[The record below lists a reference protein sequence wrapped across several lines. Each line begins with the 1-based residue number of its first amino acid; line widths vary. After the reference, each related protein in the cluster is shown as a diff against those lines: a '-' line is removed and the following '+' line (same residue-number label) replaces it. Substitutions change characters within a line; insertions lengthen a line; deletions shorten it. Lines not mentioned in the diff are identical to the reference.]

1 MTPITSVHRQSPRT
15 RISLIHVAVRG
26 ALLAAAALP
35 FAAAQAAGS
44 TPAQSQPLL
53 AASAA
58 DQQQISTGA
67 TGVSGNTNGTTSNS
81 SQETQLQAV
90 VVKGIRESLA
100 QSEAIK
106 ELSDQEVDAITAQ
119 DLGQFPDSDV
129 AESLSH
135 IPGVAIDRDETGSG
149 SEVTIRGFGP
159 AFNTVLI
166 NGQELPTATS
176 SAVTGTGGREFNFD
190 VLPTDQITKSLVYK
204 TAEAWQPDGAIGGL
218 IELET
223 AHPLDFNGFK
233 ATAKVQGSET
243 SLDTKVTP
251 NEFVLVSDTFDDNR
265 LGALISFAS
274 TDEDTRTR
282 TLSVSGWALPGVTG
296 TALPAPLTPNTLMPV
311 SIDYAVNTYEVKREN
326 VNASLQ
332 WKPSDN
338 LKITLD
344 GVYNRYEEFA
354 RAQQLG
360 LYFDGNPILA
370 NPAPTVGP
378 DGVVQT
384 FTADSHEDAI
394 EGQQGGQVSPQYLR
408 SLNLKIEGS
417 LFDNNLTWALDGS
430 DSRNVADDYTDPNLF
445 TVLGF
450 PLQASFTNTDGTGIP
465 SATTSPSNLID
476 PGAIKAHYTA
486 VTGSYSQN
494 DIRQLTLDGTLH
506 GSDAWGPV
514 SDLRFGAYGQKNSY
528 DTYST
533 YNEDSICAY
542 CGYGVSVPGSLV
554 SAFTMPNMGGP
565 YTGTYPSSFL
575 TYNPQA
581 YIAYLDSA
589 AGFAARDAA
598 DGLAPGTSAA
608 LIGEDNFM
616 PLNPLTNKQAIAQ
629 VTEKTY
635 ALYLQADFDGTLA
648 EHSWGGNVGVRW
660 VRTEEDAVG
669 YSQVLSDIT
678 PIPNDPTGDNAIYA
692 DNGATLEV
700 AGSHSYNHLLP
711 SANFRFSLTHQLLLR
726 AAVSESLA
734 RPEPALLSPVL
745 NYGGSIL
752 APDNLVATGGNP
764 NLKPYTS
771 RNYDLSLEWYYSRD
785 GYLAASVFRKD
796 LNNFIET
803 VTASTLSVPIV
814 NSQHLSQFPNNVA
827 TFQFDGPTNIGQA
840 HVSGVELSAQHMFSY
855 LPAPLDG
862 LGFNANATILSTSA
876 GLNSAG
882 AASSNAETFGLTGLG
897 DYQNVS
903 LIYQKYG
910 VGARLTYDHRN
921 NYITGIGTGGI
932 PLDRVFV
939 KGYGT
944 LDMQINYD
952 VTKNFTVSFSGTN
965 LTDTVIQ
972 EYVDRT
978 DEFNSLLNYGR
989 RFTLSGKVTF

>member
-1 MTPITSVHRQSPRT
+1 MKSTGSSSNPRA
-15 RISLIHVAVRG
+15 RMSLIHIAVRG
-26 ALLAAAALP
+26 ALLAGAALP
-35 FAAAQAAGS
+35 FASARAAGPI
-44 TPAQSQPLL
+44 PAQTQPLL
-53 AASAA
+53 AAGGADRQQVGTAA
-58 DQQQISTGA
+58 TAD
-67 TGVSGNTNGTTSNS
+67 SGTASGTNSNS
-81 SQETQLQAV
+81 KKEAQLQEV

-106 ELSDQEVDAITAQ
+106 ELSDQELDAITAQ

-159 AFNTVLI
+159 QFNTVLI
-166 NGQELPTATS
+166 NGQQLPTQTGGAT
-176 SAVTGTGGREFNFD
+176 TGGREFNFD

-218 IELET
+218 VELET
-223 AHPLDFNGFK
+223 AHPLDFNGPR

-251 NEFVLVSDTFDDNR
+251 NAFVLLSDTFDEDR

-296 TALPAPLTPNTLMPV
+296 AALPPPLTANTLMPV
-311 SIDYAVNTYEVKREN
+311 SIDYAINTYEIKRQD

-332 WKPSDN
+332 WKPSEN
-338 LKITLD
+338 LKVTLD
-344 GVYNRYEEFA
+344 GMYNRYEETA

-370 NPAPTVGP
+370 TPAPTVFP
-378 DGVVQT
+378 DGVVQS
-384 FTADSHEDAI
+384 FTGDSHEDAI
-394 EGQQGGQVSPQYLR
+394 EGEQGGQVSPQYLR
-408 SLNLKIEGS
+408 SLNLKIEGQ
-417 LFDNNLTWALDGS
+417 LFDHRLSWALDGS
-430 DSRNVADDYTDPNLF
+430 DSRNVADNYTNPAIF
-445 TVLGF
+445 AVLGF
-450 PLQASFTNTDGTGIP
+450 PLQATFTNTNGVGIP

-476 PGAIKAHYTA
+476 PGAVKAHYTA
-486 VTGSYSQN
+486 VTGTYSQN
-494 DIRQLTLDGTLH
+494 DIRQLTLDGTWH
-506 GSDAWGPV
+506 GPDSWGPLT
-514 SDLRFGAYGQKNSY
+514 DLRFGAYGQRNYY

-533 YNEDSICAY
+533 YNTDSICAY
-542 CGYGVSVPGSLV
+542 CGYGVSVPASLV
-554 SAFTMPNMGGP
+554 SAYAMPNMGGP
-565 YTGTYPSSFL
+565 YTGAYPSAFL
-575 TYNPQA
+575 TYDPKA
-581 YIAYLDSA
+581 YIAYLDSP

-608 LIGEDNFM
+608 LIGQDNFM
-616 PLNPLTNKQAIAQ
+616 PLNPLTNKQAIAA

-648 EHSWGGNVGVRW
+648 EHSWGGNLGVRW
-660 VRTEEDAVG
+660 VRTEDDAVG

-678 PIPNDPTGDNAIYA
+678 PIPNDPTGLNAIYA
-692 DNGATLEV
+692 QNGATLEV
-700 AGSHSYNHLLP
+700 AGSHSYSHLLP
-711 SANFRFSLTHQLLLR
+711 SANFRFNLTHKLLLR

-745 NYGGSIL
+745 SYGGSIL
-752 APDNLVATGGNP
+752 APDNLVASGGNP
-764 NLKPYTS
+764 DLKPYTA

-796 LNNFIET
+796 LRDFIET

-814 NSQHLSQFPNNVA
+814 NSQHLAQFPNNVA
-827 TFQFDGPTNIGQA
+827 TFQFNGPTNIGQA

-855 LPAPLDG
+855 LPAPFDG
-862 LGFNANATILSTSA
+862 LGVNANATILSTSA

-882 AASSNAETFGLTGLG
+882 ATSSTQEAFGLTGLG
-897 DYQNVS
+897 DYQNLS

-910 VGARLTYDHRN
+910 IGARITYDHRN
-921 NYITGIGTGGI
+921 DYIYQIGTGGI

-944 LDMQINYD
+944 LDAQINYD
-952 VTKNFTVSFSGTN
+952 VTKYFTVSLSGTN

-972 EYVDRT
+972 QYVDRT
-978 DEFNSLLNYGR
+978 NEFSNLLNYGR
-989 RFTLSGKVTF
+989 RFTLSGKVSF

>member
-1 MTPITSVHRQSPRT
+1 MRPISSVHRQSPRT
-15 RISLIHVAVRG
+15 RTSLIHIAVRG

-35 FAAAQAAGS
+35 FASAQAAGS
-44 TPAQSQPLL
+44 APASQPLP
-53 AASAA
+53 AANA
-58 DQQQISTGA
+58 DQQQISAGD
-67 TGVSGNTNGTTSNS
+67 SGNVTDTSSNS
-81 SQETQLQAV
+81 KQEQQLQEV
-90 VVKGIRESLA
+90 VVKGIRQSLA

-106 ELSDQEVDAITAQ
+106 QLSDQEVDAITAQ

-159 AFNTVLI
+159 QFNTVLI
-166 NGQELPTATS
+166 NGQQLPTQ
-176 SAVTGTGGREFNFD
+176 TGGREFNFD

-204 TAEAWQPDGAIGGL
+204 TSEAWQPDGAIGGL
-218 IELET
+218 VELET
-223 AHPLDFNGFK
+223 AHPLDFNGPR

-251 NEFVLVSDTFDDNR
+251 NAFVLLSDTFDENR

-282 TLSVSGWALPGVTG
+282 TLSVSGWALPGVSG
-296 TALPAPLTPNTLMPV
+296 TALPPPLTAKTLMPV
-311 SIDYAVNTYEVKREN
+311 SIDYANDTYEVKRQN

-332 WKPSDN
+332 WKPNDD

-344 GVYNRYEEFA
+344 GMYNRYEEFA

-370 NPAPTVGP
+370 NPAPTVFP
-378 DGVVQT
+378 DGVVQS

-394 EGQQGGQVSPQYLR
+394 EGEQGGQVSPQYLR
-408 SLNLKIEGS
+408 SLNLKVEGDS
-417 LFDNNLTWALDGS
+417 FDHHLTWALDGS
-430 DSRNVADDYTDPNLF
+430 DARNVADNYTDPAIF
-445 TVLGF
+445 AVLGF
-450 PLQASFTNTDGTGIP
+450 PLQATFTNTDGTGIP

-476 PGAIKAHYTA
+476 PGAIKAHYTE
-486 VTGSYSQN
+486 VSGTYSQN
-494 DIRQLTLDGTLH
+494 DIRQVTLDGTWH
-506 GSDAWGPV
+506 GADSWGPV
-514 SDLRFGAYGQKNSY
+514 TDLRFGAYGQKNSY

-533 YNEDSICAY
+533 YNADSVCAY
-542 CGYGVSVPGSLV
+542 CGYGVSVPASLV

-565 YTGTYPSSFL
+565 YSGAYPSAFL
-575 TYNPQA
+575 TYDPKA
-581 YIAYLDSA
+581 YVAYLDSP

-598 DGLAPGTSAA
+598 DGLTPGTSAA
-608 LIGEDNFM
+608 LIGGDNFM

-635 ALYLQADFDGTLA
+635 ALYLQADFDGTLG
-648 EHSWGGNVGVRW
+648 EHAWGGNLGVRW
-660 VRTEEDAVG
+660 VHTEDNAVG

-678 PIPNDPTGDNAIYA
+678 PIPNDPTGLNAIYA
-692 DNGATLEV
+692 DNGATLAV
-700 AGSHSYNHLLP
+700 AGSHSDNHILP
-711 SANFRFSLTHQLLLR
+711 SANFRFNLTHELLLR

-734 RPEPALLSPVL
+734 RPEPSLLSPVL

-752 APDNLVATGGNP
+752 APDNLVASGGNP
-764 NLKPYTS
+764 NLKPYTA

-785 GYLAASVFRKD
+785 GYLAASAFRKD
-796 LNNFIET
+796 LRNFIET
-803 VTASTLSVPIV
+803 VTASTLSVPIA
-814 NSQHLSQFPNNVA
+814 NSQHLAQFPNNVA
-827 TFQFDGPTNIGQA
+827 TFQFNGPTNIGRASVQ
-840 HVSGVELSAQHMFSY
+840 GVELSAQHMFSY
-855 LPAPLDG
+855 LPAPFDG
-862 LGFNANATILSTSA
+862 FGFNANATIMSTSA
-876 GLNSAG
+876 GLNSGG
-882 AASSNAETFGLTGLG
+882 ATSASQETFGLTGLG
-897 DYQNVS
+897 DYQNLS

-910 VGARLTYDHRN
+910 IGARITYDHRN
-921 NYITGIGTGGI
+921 NYIYGVGTGGI

-944 LDMQINYD
+944 LDAQLNYD
-952 VTKNFTVSFSGTN
+952 VTKNFTVSLSATN

-972 EYVDRT
+972 QYTDRT

-989 RFTLSGKVTF
+989 RYTLSGKVTF

>member
-1 MTPITSVHRQSPRT
+1 MRPIRGVRRQSPRT
-15 RISLIHVAVRG
+15 RTSLIHIAVRG
-26 ALLAAAALP
+26 ALLAGAALP
-35 FAAAQAAGS
+35 FASAQAAGPA
-44 TPAQSQPLL
+44 PAQPLV
-53 AASAA
+53 AASGA
-58 DQQQISTGA
+58 DQQQVSTGA
-67 TGVSGNTNGTTSNS
+67 AGASGNTGGTTSNS
-81 SQETQLQAV
+81 NQETQLQAV

-166 NGQELPTATS
+166 NGQQLPTQ
-176 SAVTGTGGREFNFD
+176 TGGREFNFD

-218 IELET
+218 VELET

-251 NEFVLVSDTFDDNR
+251 NEFVLLSDTFDDNR

-311 SIDYAVNTYEVKREN
+311 SIDYAINTFEVKREN

-370 NPAPTVGP
+370 SPVPTVGP
-378 DGVVQT
+378 DGVVQS
-384 FTADSHEDAI
+384 FTGDSHEDAI
-394 EGQQGGQVSPQYLR
+394 EGENGGQVSPQYLR

-417 LFDNNLTWALDGS
+417 LFNNNLTWALDGS
-430 DSRNVADDYTDPNLF
+430 DSRNVADNYTDPDLF
-445 TVLGF
+445 AVIGF
-450 PLQASFTNTDGTGIP
+450 PLQASFTNTDGVGIP

-476 PGAIKAHYTA
+476 PGAVKAHYTEVSA
-486 VTGSYSQN
+486 SYSQN

-506 GSDAWGPV
+506 GSDSWGPV
-514 SDLRFGAYGQKNSY
+514 SDLRFGAYGQRNSY

-542 CGYGVSVPGSLV
+542 CGYGSSVPASLV
-554 SAFTMPNMGGP
+554 SAYTMPNMGGP
-565 YTGTYPSSFL
+565 YTGTYPSAFL
-575 TYNPQA
+575 TYDPKA
-581 YIAYLDSA
+581 DIAFLNSPTAFAEQDAVCAQDSPPCP
-589 AGFAARDAA
+589 
-598 DGLAPGTSAA
+598 PGTTAA
-608 LIGEDNFM
+608 AVGGDNFM
-616 PLNPLTNKQAIAQ
+616 PLNPQTNKQAIAQ

-660 VRTEEDAVG
+660 VHTEDEAVG
-669 YSQVLSDIT
+669 YSQILSDIT

-692 DNGATLEV
+692 DNGSTLEV
-700 AGSHSYNHLLP
+700 TGGHSDNHLLP
-711 SANFRFSLTHQLLLR
+711 SANFRFNLTHQLLLR

-752 APDNLVATGGNP
+752 APDNLVASGGNP
-764 NLKPYTS
+764 DLKPYTA

-785 GYLAASVFRKD
+785 GYLAASAFRKD
-796 LNNFIET
+796 LRNFIET
-803 VTASTLSVPIV
+803 VTASSLSVPIV
-814 NSQHLSQFPNNVA
+814 NSQHLAQFPNNVA
-827 TFQFDGPTNIGQA
+827 TFQFNGPTNIGQA
-840 HVSGVELSAQHMFSY
+840 DVQGLELSAQHMFSY
-855 LPAPLDG
+855 LPAPFDG
-862 LGFNANATILSTSA
+862 FGFNANATIMSTSA

-882 AASSNAETFGLTGLG
+882 ATSATQETFGLTGLG
-897 DYQNVS
+897 DYQNMS

-910 VGARLTYDHRN
+910 IGARITYDHRN
-921 NYITGIGTGGI
+921 NYIVGIGTGGI

-944 LDMQINYD
+944 LDAQINYD
-952 VTKNFTVSFSGTN
+952 VTRNFTVSLSATN
-965 LTDTVIQ
+965 LTDAVIQ

-978 DEFNSLLNYGR
+978 DEFFSLLNYGR
-989 RFTLSGKVTF
+989 RYTLSGKVTF